1 MIHNEHT
8 DLTSTQDDFA
18 VFLPALSTF
27 YALFV
32 GRQRRGLEP
41 LDENKKGSGEPYIP
55 LKRIPS
61 HLTHGVESINWLAK
75 EGLFR
80 YKWSLHSAGHASLDL
95 QKDMYRESQYRERDR
110 EYSWL
115 LGDSGG
121 FQIGKG
127 KWEGDWRKGSGC
139 PQAQKKRDGVLRWM
153 DAFMDYGMI
162 LDIPAWVAR
171 SPEGAA
177 ASKISSYQEAVEGTQ
192 ENNEYFIKHRNGN
205 CKFLNV
211 LQGENFAQADDWYNQ
226 MKHFCDPKQYPDA
239 HFNGWAMGGQNMCD
253 IELALKRLV
262 ELRHDGLLE
271 QGLHDVM
278 HFLGTSKLEW
288 ALVLTAIQRGVRKY
302 HNPKFTVTFDCAS
315 PFLCTANGQ
324 FYTNWRLDQ
333 DSKWSYMMQDAPD
346 DKSYKNSTMTFD
358 DMCTQMYP
366 DFQSSPMSKGLM
378 LNDICYYAPGD
389 KNRMGTET
397 ATSWDSFAY
406 ALMMNHNVWTHIK
419 SVQEANRA
427 FDQGQYP
434 SMMVDTSLDKVEV
447 ADVVMRVFEESD
459 KGKALQIIED
469 HRKLWMK
476 VIGTRGHVGRKT
488 INASAQLEA
497 HFEGVE
503 FAGAKEK
510 REKPQLTSNFNALFD

>member
-1 MIHNEHT
+1 MEHNQHK
-8 DLTSTQDDFA
+8 DLTATQNDYA

-27 YALFV
+27 YALFI

-41 LDENKKGSGEPYIP
+41 FNEDRKASGTPYIDLNRVP
-55 LKRIPS
+55 A
-61 HLTHGVESINWLAK
+61 HLTANNPSNGVESLNWLAK
-75 EGLFR
+75 EGIFN

-95 QKDMYRESQYRERDR
+95 NKDMYRESQYRERDR

-127 KWEGDWRKGSGC
+127 KWEGDWRANSGC
-139 PQAQKKRDGVLRWM
+139 NLAQKKRDGVLKWM

-162 LDIPAWVAR
+162 LDIPAWVSR
-171 SPEGAA
+171 SPDGAK
-177 ASKISSYQEAVEGTQ
+177 ASNISSYQEAVDGTAF
-192 ENNEYFIKHRNGN
+192 NNEYFIRNRNGD

-211 LQGENFAQADDWYNQ
+211 LQGENFAQADDWYSQ
-226 MKHFCDPKQYPDA
+226 MKKFSDPKQYPDA

-271 QGLHDVM
+271 EGLHDVM

-288 ALVLTAIQRGVRKY
+288 ALVLTAIQRAVRKY
-302 HNPKFTVTFDCAS
+302 HNPSFTITFDCAS

-333 DSKWSYMMQDAPD
+333 DSKWSYMMNDAPD
-346 DKSYKNSTMTFD
+346 DKSFKGNGVLFD
-358 DMCTQMYP
+358 DEARKMYP
-366 DFQSSPMSKGLM
+366 DYIGSPITKDMM
-378 LNDICYYAPGD
+378 LDEICYYAPGD
-389 KNRMGTET
+389 VSRQGNET
-397 ATSWDSFAY
+397 KTSWDSFSY
-406 ALMMNHNVWTHIK
+406 CMLMGHNVWQHVK

-434 SMMVDTSLDKVEV
+434 SMMVDNSFDKQEV
-447 ADVVMRVFEESD
+447 KDVVMEVFAESD
-459 KGKALQIIED
+459 KGKSLQIIEK

-476 VIGTRGHVGRKT
+476 VIGTRGAVGKKT
-488 INASAQLEA
+488 INSSAQ
-497 HFEGVE
+497 
-503 FAGAKEK
+503 
-510 REKPQLTSNFNALFD
+510 FNALFE